1 MIDLLTSRDM
11 GIYLLVFLTWP
22 AAIVAIAVLSHV
34 MPPPAGEH
42 LLRLPGNLEAA
53 DRPAAPIHGGRDP
66 VCLRQTWNASARSPT
81 ALREIFAS
89 CSAEYARRAEE
100 AITRIRI

>member
-11 GIYLLVFLTWP
+11 EIYLLVFLTWP

-34 MPPPAGEH
+34 MPPPAREH
-42 LLRLPGNLEAA
+42 LLRHPENLEAA
-53 DRPAAPIHGGRDP
+53 ERPAAPFYGGGGP
-66 VCLRQTWNASARSPT
+66 APFHQTWDAPARPAA
-81 ALREIFAS
+81 ALSEVFAS
-89 CSAEYARRAEE
+89 CSAEYARRVEE

>member
-11 GIYLLVFLTWP
+11 EIYLLVFLTWP
-22 AAIVAIAVLSHV
+22 AAIVGIAVLSHV

-42 LLRLPGNLEAA
+42 LLHPPGNLEAA
-53 DRPAAPIHGGRDP
+53 ERPAAPFYGGGVP
-66 VCLRQTWNASARSPT
+66 APFHQTWDAPARS
-81 ALREIFAS
+81 AAAFSEVFAS